1 LIVFSSLSAARREGY
16 RWSEFLPYE
25 QLHRV
30 ERDAQRPDGKRVKM
44 LAFAR
49 PEPDEDVCK
58 N

>member
-1 LIVFSSLSAARREGY
+1 MIVFSSLIAALREGY
-16 RWSEFLPYE
+16 RWSEYLPSE
-25 QLHRV
+25 KLHRV

-49 PEPDEDVCK
+49 PQPDDISQ